1 MPGMKC
7 ASSVAPCRR
16 LPRKRGGR
24 AYRSYKDMD
33 AGALGGM
40 GRLEKVEIEHGKR
53 VGRLSGGRA
62 RSYKDMDA
70 GALGGMGRIEKIA
83 IQKHKR

>member
-1 MPGMKC
+1 M
-7 ASSVAPCRR
+7 
-16 LPRKRGGR
+16 PRKRGGR

-70 GALGGMGRIEKIA
+70 GSLGGMGRIEKSA

>member
-1 MPGMKC
+1 MPPM
-7 ASSVAPCRR
+7 
-16 LPRKRGGR
+16 PRKRGGR
-24 AYRSYKDMD
+24 AAYKSFKDMD

-83 IQKHKR
+83 IQKHKK